1 LSSKEKA
8 VWTNSGS
15 NWQIWR
21 DLKTSLPRRSGI
33 LFLLSAPSGAGK
45 TTLCDALRQN
55 PDFYYTVSCTT
66 REPRPGEID
75 GEDYHFISSEDF
87 NRHVAAGDFLE
98 HAHVHAHRYGTLRE
112 PVIQHLLR
120 GEDLLMDIDTVGA
133 EQIRA
138 STDPIIQSAL
148 VDIFL
153 YPPSLEE
160 LRRRLEKRGTES
172 AEEIETRL
180 RNAAKETEAWSHYRY
195 FIQSQS
201 IESNLR
207 QFRAIMQAERNRT
220 SRYLSSQ

>member
-1 LSSKEKA
+1 MK
-8 VWTNSGS
+8 N
-15 NWQIWR
+15 Q
-21 DLKTSLPRRSGI
+21 LPRRSGI

-75 GEDYHFISSEDF
+75 GEDYHFISTSEFD
-87 NRHVAAGDFLE
+87 RRVAAGDFLE
-98 HAHVHAHRYGTLRE
+98 HATVHEHRYGTLRA
-112 PVIQHLLR
+112 PVVEHLLA
-120 GEDLLMDIDTVGA
+120 GEDLLMDIDTAGA

-138 STDPIIQSAL
+138 CDDPIIQEAL

-172 AEEIETRL
+172 AAEIETRL
-180 RNAAKETEAWSHYRY
+180 QNAAIEMQSWNRYRY
-195 FIQSQS
+195 LIRSES
-201 IESNLR
+201 IETNLR
-207 QFRAIMQAERNRT
+207 QFRCIMQAERNRT
-220 SRYLSSQ
+220 ARYRLQR

>member
-1 LSSKEKA
+1 MK
-8 VWTNSGS
+8 N
-15 NWQIWR
+15 Q
-21 DLKTSLPRRSGI
+21 LPRRSGI

-75 GEDYHFISSEDF
+75 GEDYHFISASEF
-87 NRHVAAGDFLE
+87 ARLVAAGAFLE
-98 HAHVHAHRYGTLRE
+98 HATVHVHRYGTLRA
-112 PVIQHLLR
+112 PVVEHLLA
-120 GEDLLMDIDTVGA
+120 GEDLLMDIDTAGA

-138 STDPIIQSAL
+138 CDDPIIQEAL

-172 AEEIETRL
+172 AAEIETRL
-180 RNAAKETEAWSHYRY
+180 QNAAIEMQSWNRYRY
-195 FIQSQS
+195 LIRSES
-201 IESNLR
+201 IEANLR
-207 QFRAIMQAERNRT
+207 QFRCIMQAERNRT
-220 SRYLSSQ
+220 SRYRLHP